1 MTVTTAA
8 DEQLGAPS
16 DAELISS
23 VRAGDVDAYGE
34 LFTRHHAAAQRL
46 ARQLLPGPDADD
58 LVSEAFAKVLNVLM
72 GGGGPDLAFRAYLL
86 TAVRRLHVD
95 KVRATAKATPTDD
108 LTPYDPGVPFSDTVI
123 AGFEGGA
130 AAKAFAALPERWQ
143 MVLWHLEVEGQ
154 KPAEV
159 ALLLGMSANSVS
171 ALAYRAREG
180 LRQAFLQMHAADL
193 VGDDCRWTHDRL
205 GAYVRNGLSRRDT
218 GKVEDHL
225 ECCRRCTA
233 MYLEL
238 LEVNS
243 SMGMIIGPL
252 VLGGA
257 TAAYLGATTTA
268 AGTAAAGAGSGVLST
283 FAGRVKDFVVGNTTT
298 AAGVGAAA
306 TVATVAATVALVNG
320 ATGPSSSPPMADAP
334 RPAASAP
341 AAPGQRSGTGQDAG
355 REAPTGGAGSG
366 QGSGDGPVTM
376 VDGVTGEVTS
386 PESPTAEVTAPAA
399 GANGPSKPEVDIS
412 PLPVTPWTPTPTPTP
427 PTTTPSTPSA
437 TEPPETTPPTT
448 PTNTPEPKVANAG
461 VKLTFKH
468 KLLSPDGGLLGN
480 LVATTSGVP
489 SAGATVTVKI
499 SDGWL
504 VQVGSG
510 CTVNGGKA
518 TCTVTP
524 GSVLE
529 FKVYGIPLLANASIA
544 LPQGWSDPTPGN
556 DKDQLLLTL
565 L

>member
-58 LVSEAFAKVLNVLM
+58 LVSEAFAKVLNVLI

-95 KVRATAKATPTDD
+95 RVRAIAKATPTDD
-108 LTPYDPGVPFSDTVI
+108 LTPYDRGVPFSDTVI
-123 AGFEGGA
+123 AGFEGSA
-130 AAKAFAALPERWQ
+130 AAKAFASLPERWQ

-205 GAYVRNGLSRRDT
+205 GSYVRNGLSRRDT
-218 GKVEDHL
+218 GKVEHHL
-225 ECCRRCTA
+225 ESCRRCTA

-252 VLGGA
+252 ILGGA
-257 TAAYLGATTTA
+257 TAAYLGATATA
-268 AGTAAAGAGSGVLST
+268 AASSAAGAGFLSAFAGRVRDLVVGNATAAAGI
-283 FAGRVKDFVVGNTTT
+283 
-298 AAGVGAAA
+298 GAVA

-320 ATGPSSSPPMADAP
+320 TTGAAAPRMTDAP
-334 RPAASAP
+334 RSSITAPSAPGQQSASSPDSPASAP
-341 AAPGQRSGTGQDAG
+341 GSEDDPVQGADDSAPVLTDG
-355 REAPTGGAGSG
+355 R
-366 QGSGDGPVTM
+366 
-376 VDGVTGEVTS
+376 VTGPGGSVS
-386 PESPTAEVTAPAA
+386 PPAAGGVTAPARPGSSPTPA
-399 GANGPSKPEVDIS
+399 SPRSPSKPPTS
-412 PLPVTPWTPTPTPTP
+412 PATPASPVTTPTDPPATTPP
-427 PTTTPSTPSA
+427 PTT
-437 TEPPETTPPTT
+437 
-448 PTNTPEPKVANAG
+448 TPEPKVANAG
-461 VKLTFKH
+461 VKVSFKH
-468 KLLSPDGGLLGN
+468 KLLSSDAGLLGN
-480 LVATTSGVP
+480 LVVTPSGVP
-489 SAGATVTVKI
+489 SAGATVSVKI
-499 SDGWL
+499 SDGRL

-510 CTVNGGKA
+510 CSVSGGTA
-518 TCTVTP
+518 TCQV
-524 GSVLE
+524 GADSGALE
-529 FKVYGIPLLANASIA
+529 FKVYGLPILAIASIS
-544 LPQGWSDPTPGN
+544 LPPGWTDSAPGN
-556 DKDQLLLTL
+556 NSDQLVLTL